1 MLNRAGLLL
10 VCGFVHDPVPL
21 SCLQSPMAFLMKSSG
36 LYSFNRHF
44 SPRFILCQQSFT
56 EHFQPPRWSPRW
68 AQKWQN
74 ESGYLPLI
82 RRKMLDLFYTCRT
95 LGDGGSRGQKEGWRS
110 GSQRF
115 WGESRCF
122 KPKGVGGRL
131 HGCLYLRRS
140 HGKSRAGNINTNRPC
155 SVSLHLELCA
165 GITCTAGPLGSPTL
179 WRRTLRLREG
189 GRQHSVS

>member
-1 MLNRAGLLL
+1 MTLCRSP
-10 VCGFVHDPVPL
+10 VCKAPW
-21 SCLQSPMAFLMKSSG
+21 
-36 LYSFNRHF
+36 HF
-44 SPRFILCQQSFT
+44 SWNHLAFT
-56 EHFQPPRWSPRW
+56 PSTDTSLHVSSYVNKASLSTFKPPRWLPRW